1 MKLRTGVEIALFLV
15 VFGMGA
21 SMLWTHLHPP
31 AAPSAQFTPAP
42 PIPQAAEIKV
52 VTVPGPPQIVTV
64 EKQTVVRD
72 LKLPDAIAKDPD
84 KQVTATAQVNA
95 GDGNK
100 VDAVS
105 VIDTKTGQS
114 TIETKEERPF
124 FAFLSQ
130 KEAGIRAGIGIHG
143 PEGGLYG
150 RWTFARTGA
159 IQLGG
164 LWRCERSC
172 KPTADNGGSST
183 GERAGY
189 AGCELQVVRVS
200 ATA

>member
-1 MKLRTGVEIALFLV
+1 MRVSEQGDKDTIKLRTGVEIALFLV

-72 LKLPDAIAKDPD
+72 LKLPDEIAKDPD
-84 KQVTATAQVNA
+84 KQVTATAQVANI
-95 GDGNK
+95 DGGK
-100 VDAVS
+100 TDAVA
-105 VIDTKTGQS
+105 IMDTKTGRS
-114 TIETKEERPF
+114 IIETKEERPF

-159 IQLGG
+159 IHWAVYGDMTAPISPQPIMGAAAQANGG
-164 LWRCERSC
+164 LCWM
-172 KPTADNGGSST
+172 
-183 GERAGY
+183 
-189 AGCELQVVRVS
+189 
-200 ATA
+200 